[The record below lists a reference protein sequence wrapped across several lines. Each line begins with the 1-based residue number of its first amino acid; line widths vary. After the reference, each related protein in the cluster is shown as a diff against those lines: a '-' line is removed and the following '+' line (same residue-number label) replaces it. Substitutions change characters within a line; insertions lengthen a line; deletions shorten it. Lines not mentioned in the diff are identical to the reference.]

1 MVKTMNDKQIRIGY
15 KIGGSFED
23 YSDNGSVGF
32 EILFPHIYSSYE
44 EAQKNNYRLSAQMEK
59 KNNGEVAIV
68 LCEDK
73 SPVDTIHWDE
83 WWKYKCNRIK
93 EERKNI
99 SFVDGNTDYEP
110 CSTKF
115 EEIFRDYC
123 GNKERKVWDMEY
135 LAYWIEPVIIMGFNW
150 SDDDEKDTHMIEG
163 DDEFEE
169 EK

>member
-59 KNNGEVAIV
+59 QNNGEVVIV

-73 SPVDTIHWDE
+73 LVLRQEKVPV
-83 WWKYKCNRIK
+83 KL
-93 EERKNI
+93 
-99 SFVDGNTDYEP
+99 
-110 CSTKF
+110 KF
-115 EEIFRDYC
+115 LY
-123 GNKERKVWDMEY
+123 
-135 LAYWIEPVIIMGFNW
+135 
-150 SDDDEKDTHMIEG
+150 
-163 DDEFEE
+163 
-169 EK
+169 

>member
-59 KNNGEVAIV
+59 QNNGEVVIV

-93 EERKNI
+93 EERKN
-99 SFVDGNTDYEP
+99 FLNTHKTQVCHKY
-110 CSTKF
+110 
-115 EEIFRDYC
+115 IFNGTLLNRQ
-123 GNKERKVWDMEY
+123 
-135 LAYWIEPVIIMGFNW
+135 
-150 SDDDEKDTHMIEG
+150 
-163 DDEFEE
+163 
-169 EK
+169 

>member
-59 KNNGEVAIV
+59 QNNGEVVIV

-73 SPVDTIHWDE
+73 SQLTQSIGTNGGNINAIAL
-83 WWKYKCNRIK
+83 K
-93 EERKNI
+93 KNEKNFI
-99 SFVDGNTDYEP
+99 SVDGNTDYEP

-123 GNKERKVWDMEY
+123 GNKKRKVWNMEY

-150 SDDDEKDTHMIEG
+150 SDDEEDTHMIEG

>member
-1 MVKTMNDKQIRIGY
+1 
-15 KIGGSFED
+15 
-23 YSDNGSVGF
+23 
-32 EILFPHIYSSYE
+32 
-44 EAQKNNYRLSAQMEK
+44 MEK
-59 KNNGEVAIV
+59 QNNGEVVIV

-93 EERKNI
+93 EERKNFI
-99 SFVDGNTDYEP
+99 SVDGNTDYEP

-123 GNKERKVWDMEY
+123 GNKKRKVWNMEY

-150 SDDDEKDTHMIEG
+150 SDDEEDTHMIEG